1 MEEVKHKR
9 GTGVWRK
16 GVEGYEQLPGAMCPD
31 WVWPS
36 IRSWG
41 ALGVCTWE
49 RIGTRWPF
57 FKERGHNACLS
68 SYWAG
73 SLELEV
79 APSGKPKGRVPLYA
93 ELAYR
98 AGRNTHLSA
107 SAPTTSDVTLYFWW
121 EHFSKEQPWI

>member
-1 MEEVKHKR
+1 MSSSQVPCAL
-9 GTGVWRK
+9 TGCGPPFAA
-16 GVEGYEQLPGAMCPD
+16 GVHLGCAPGKE
-31 WVWPS
+31 
-36 IRSWG
+36 
-41 ALGVCTWE
+41 LGLL
-49 RIGTRWPF
+49 GTRWPF